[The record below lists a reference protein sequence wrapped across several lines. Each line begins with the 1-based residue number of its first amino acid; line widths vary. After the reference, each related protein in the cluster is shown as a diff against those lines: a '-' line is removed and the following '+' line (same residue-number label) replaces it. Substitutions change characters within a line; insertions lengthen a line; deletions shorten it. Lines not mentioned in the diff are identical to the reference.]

1 MGQCPCTL
9 TPPQTLPP
17 LAAEGLL
24 RGIDHVEE
32 AVFVALLL
40 IDL

>member
-1 MGQCPCTL
+1 MGSHAHTL
-9 TPPQTLPP
+9 TPP

-40 IDL
+40 VDL